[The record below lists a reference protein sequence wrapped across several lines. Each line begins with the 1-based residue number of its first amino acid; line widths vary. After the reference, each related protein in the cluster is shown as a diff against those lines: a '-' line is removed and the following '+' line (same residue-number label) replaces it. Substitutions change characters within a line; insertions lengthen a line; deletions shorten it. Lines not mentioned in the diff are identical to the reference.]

1 MLEYI
6 GQHSQWESSNYEYVL
21 YNLHVLQILAKTV
34 YAAPEFKG
42 TSMATIAVAV
52 AVPLAILAFAGVAL
66 HVMQDST
73 TAKKDFAAHKVT
85 NAIQK

>member
-1 MLEYI
+1 VLEYI

-52 AVPLAILAFAGVAL
+52 AVPLAILAFAGVAY
-66 HVMQDST
+66 T
-73 TAKKDFAAHKVT
+73 
-85 NAIQK
+85 